1 MTHALY
7 TYRYAP
13 GIFDEQAANEMHGE
27 IAGAAEVLVVEA
39 VLHGRNVRQRLLLA
53 LAQER

>member
-1 MTHALY
+1 MPCTCY
-7 TYRYAP
+7 VP

>member
-1 MTHALY
+1 MRCTCTGTRHV
-7 TYRYAP
+7 P